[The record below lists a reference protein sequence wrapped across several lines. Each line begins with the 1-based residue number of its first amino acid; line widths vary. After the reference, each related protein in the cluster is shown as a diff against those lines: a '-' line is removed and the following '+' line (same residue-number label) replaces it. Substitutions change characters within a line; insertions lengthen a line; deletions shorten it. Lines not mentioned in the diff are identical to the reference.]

1 MLEGQVSVFD
11 LMNEPKKDF
20 KVVRFSKELFRRN
33 APANIKRTLAKHL
46 DVLDGMEVNFDK
58 EDGEI
63 FEYIVNGEAYCL
75 YPVFKEWCV
84 YEEKI

>member
-1 MLEGQVSVFD
+1 MELLEGQMSVFD
-11 LMNEPKKDF
+11 IINEPKK
-20 KVVRFSKELFRRN
+20 VYRFSKKLFRNN

-75 YPVFKEWCV
+75 YPVSKEWCT
-84 YEEKI
+84 YE

>member
-1 MLEGQVSVFD
+1 MEGLEGQVSVFD
-11 LMNEPKKDF
+11 ILNKPKK
-20 KVVRFSKELFRRN
+20 VARFSKELFRKN
-33 APANIKRTLAKHL
+33 APANIKRTLATHL

-75 YPVFKEWCV
+75 YPVFKEWCK
-84 YEEKI
+84 YE